1 MKLFSFK
8 KPVEFK
14 GENIV
19 INDLARNHSYKVE
32 NQYLVVEGKS
42 EACKNTYKAFYDLKG
57 NFLFVKLYKHQHSIV
72 LVCWKQEYDTD
83 TVETINKDGNRIIV
97 TSKYLST
104 ATIEHKLVEKSFY
117 TCVNDEAHQKVFKLS
132 NNKWSADGEFPKEH
146 FLYWIRNK

>member
-72 LVCWKQEYDTD
+72 LVCWKQEYDFTLLGGCH
-83 TVETINKDGNRIIV
+83 N
-97 TSKYLST
+97 
-104 ATIEHKLVEKSFY
+104 
-117 TCVNDEAHQKVFKLS
+117 
-132 NNKWSADGEFPKEH
+132 
-146 FLYWIRNK
+146 